1 MDNQTDAQALTG
13 GQQQVGVQFN
23 PSKFPEVDRIKE
35 LAAALCDEL
44 MAQREVAKT
53 EGNGEKIA
61 QYTLAIRHTEDA
73 SYRGVKAATWQF

>member
-1 MDNQTDAQALTG
+1 MDTQQLTG

-23 PSKFPEVDRIKE
+23 PSKFPEVDKIKE

-44 MAQREVAKT
+44 MSQRETAKS

>member
-1 MDNQTDAQALTG
+1 MSDETQNLTD
-13 GQQQVGVQFN
+13 GQKQVGVQFN
-23 PSKFPEVDRIKE
+23 PSKFPEVDRIKQLSAD
-35 LAAALCDEL
+35 LADEL
-44 MAQREVAKT
+44 FRQREKAKA